1 MKKVPAHLRLLTLG
15 LISII
20 IVLGIANIVKN
31 NGNQI
36 NPISFL
42 QKKGLIPTSK
52 PTPTPI
58 PTPTPTPKPL
68 TFAELNALYG
78 PCVYLPVLYYH
89 HIDNYAEAKAKALT
103 VDIGI
108 FQKQMDYLQSQG
120 YQAVSMRDLIN
131 FFDSGTP
138 IPKKSVILTFDDGYE
153 DFYTNVY
160 PILQAHNFKATLFL
174 PTGLVGNPGFLTW
187 DQIGQMRG
195 STLVYFANHTWSHKS
210 VAVSKA
216 DAEKEIDTAEQQ
228 LKDNSMD
235 QDLVF
240 AYPYGTITNYAEEI
254 LQNRGFNLAFTTR
267 PGAAECKQQRF
278 NLPRV
283 RIGNTPLSAYGF

>member
-1 MKKVPAHLRLLTLG
+1 MEKVLKV
-15 LISII
+15 I
-20 IVLGIANIVKN
+20 
-31 NGNQI
+31 
-36 NPISFL
+36 FF
-42 QKKGLIPTSK
+42 GLIPVVIILGVASFVKGKGQEIVLK
-52 PTPTPI
+52 PASLLQNNSSIVSSPTPI
-58 PTPTPTPKPL
+58 PNPTPTPTPKPL

-78 PCVYLPVLYYH
+78 PCAYLPVFYYH
-89 HIDNYAEAKAKALT
+89 HIDNYQEAKAKALT

-120 YQAVSMRDLIN
+120 YTTVAMRDLIN

-138 IPKKSVILTFDDGYE
+138 VSKKSVILTFDDGYE
-153 DFYTNVY
+153 DFFTNVY

-174 PTGLVGNPGFLTW
+174 PTGLVNNPGFLTW

-210 VAVSKA
+210 VAVSRS

-235 QDLVF
+235 PDMVF
-240 AYPYGTITNYAEEI
+240 AYPYGTITNYAVDV

-267 PGAAECKQQRF
+267 PGTAECKKQRL

-283 RIGNTPLSAYGF
+283 RIGNTALSAYGF